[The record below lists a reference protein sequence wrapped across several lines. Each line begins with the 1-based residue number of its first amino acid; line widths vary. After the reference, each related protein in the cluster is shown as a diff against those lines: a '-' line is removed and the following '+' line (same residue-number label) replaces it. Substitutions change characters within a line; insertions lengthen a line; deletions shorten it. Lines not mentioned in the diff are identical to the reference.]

1 MPLKAIL
8 TMKTLTTS
16 LRSLALRSLALRSLA
31 LRSLG
36 LLALGLLG
44 LAAAAPK
51 AQAQLTAVSKSQRE
65 IIILQA
71 EMGDDFFYNFLEQQ
85 GVAMAV
91 SKFTPVYNRV
101 RVLSGANATLTGL
114 KNELA
119 AATSIGSVKAVDLL
133 FMTHGDDE
141 AMKFTNAWKSTWQ
154 VRDFL
159 MNNISDAQR
168 AKFRMVFSTACFS
181 GSHRNQWLQAGF
193 KCASGSVGIY
203 ADSNGS
209 FDPFLNSWSTGKSF
223 TQSVSDANFW
233 GLVGCGDAAARTFY
247 TVTFQFDYAN
257 AVNSHRTPLYSSVPA
272 TSLSISLMTL

>member
-1 MPLKAIL
+1 MQLHVPLKAIL

-16 LRSLALRSLALRSLA
+16 LRSLSMRSVA

-44 LAAAAPK
+44 LAAAAPE

-141 AMKFTNAWKSTWQ
+141 YMKFTNAWRSTAE

-159 MNNISDAQR
+159 KNNISVAQR

-209 FDPFLNSWSTGKSF
+209 FDPFLNSWSSGKNF
-223 TQSVSDANFW
+223 IQTVSDANFW
-233 GLVGCGDAAARTFY
+233 GLVGGGDAAARAFY
-247 TVTFQFDYAN
+247 TATFQFNYAD
-257 AVNSHRTPLYSSVPA
+257 AVNSHRMALFASIPA
-272 TSLSISLMTL
+272 QSLSIANMTL